1 MRMLV
6 PGPVRSHFKN
16 LLLNFT
22 PSELKNFIKYN
33 YSIKNNN
40 MTINEKRLTIRALWN
55 NNKGFMISKKT
66 TLAKRLI
73 YSNIQFLVFHGAGGD
88 AV

>member
-6 PGPVRSHFKN
+6 PGPVRSHFEN

-40 MTINEKRLTIRALWN
+40 MTINEKRLTIWAAVSFRN
-55 NNKGFMISKKT
+55 S
-66 TLAKRLI
+66 TLRKMS
-73 YSNIQFLVFHGAGGD
+73 YND
-88 AV
+88 

>member
-33 YSIKNNN
+33 YYI
-40 MTINEKRLTIRALWN
+40 TIV
-55 NNKGFMISKKT
+55 KT
-66 TLAKRLI
+66 QKTQHSNQRRLI
-73 YSNIQFLVFHGAGGD
+73 
-88 AV
+88 

>member
-22 PSELKNFIKYN
+22 PRELKNFIKYN

-40 MTINEKRLTIRALWN
+40 MTINEKRLTIRAL
-55 NNKGFMISKKT
+55 
-66 TLAKRLI
+66 
-73 YSNIQFLVFHGAGGD
+73 
-88 AV
+88 